1 MILGKVDAFGKGEG
15 VGGQVMFAER
25 ATRGR
30 DERVRKKNLESIMA
44 MLEEAYGFVR
54 VEEEMFWGD
63 EI

>member
-25 ATRGR
+25 ARRGR
-30 DERVRKKNLESIMA
+30 DERVRKKNLESIVTMF
-44 MLEEAYGFVR
+44 EAYVCVR
-54 VEEEMFWGD
+54 AEKERVWSH